1 MEKKIVVIREPENFY
16 FQDFE
21 SSKILNLKHETK
33 FTIKINKSLAKN
45 KIKIRDRAII
55 VQI

>member
-1 MEKKIVVIREPENFY
+1 MEKKIVVIREPETFY

-21 SSKILNLKHETK
+21 LSKILKLKHETK

>member
-21 SSKILNLKHETK
+21 LSTILNLKHETK

>member
-1 MEKKIVVIREPENFY
+1 MEKNIVVIREPENFY

-21 SSKILNLKHETK
+21 LSKILNLKHETK

>member
-21 SSKILNLKHETK
+21 LSKILNLKHETK

-45 KIKIRDRAII
+45 KIQIRDRAII

>member
-1 MEKKIVVIREPENFY
+1 MEKKIVVIREPETFY

-21 SSKILNLKHETK
+21 LSKILNLKHETK